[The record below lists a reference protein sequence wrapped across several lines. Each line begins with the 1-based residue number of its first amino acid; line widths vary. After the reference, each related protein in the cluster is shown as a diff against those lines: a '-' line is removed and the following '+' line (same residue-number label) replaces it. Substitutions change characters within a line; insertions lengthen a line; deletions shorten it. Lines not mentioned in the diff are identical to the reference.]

1 MPEEANDPNDET
13 KESAGPSGG
22 FFKGGPGLGQ
32 LIFKF
37 IELIFCIVSVA
48 LISEGAEETFFKIK
62 MQFHHVILAYGTFVG
77 YIIINSVLILGR
89 FLSEPIGL
97 RVSLLYSIIGAG
109 LFFVTSIF
117 LFVDKA
123 NMENYVFYPRDYI
136 KNMWLASA
144 CFALIN
150 ALVFVGDTIFTF
162 VKREDFDY

>member
-1 MPEEANDPNDET
+1 MPEDASDPNDET
-13 KESAGPSGG
+13 KDSTVERGG

-32 LIFKF
+32 LVFKL

-77 YIIINSVLILGR
+77 YIIINSILILGR
-89 FLSEPIGL
+89 ILSEPIGL
-97 RVSLLYSIIGAG
+97 RASLLYSIVGAG

-123 NMENYVFYPRDYI
+123 NIDNYIFYPRDYVR
-136 KNMWLASA
+136 NMWTASA
-144 CFALIN
+144 CFSLIN

-162 VKREDFDY
+162 MKREDFDY